1 MCSGWKLGSGHRQ
14 ISTGGHTAMASHEPK
29 DAKQPWRRPS
39 LTYVGHVGDVLQGG
53 GGKLTPSPADPG
65 EIRKPKGG
73 GG

>member
-1 MCSGWKLGSGHRQ
+1 
-14 ISTGGHTAMASHEPK
+14 MAPHEPK

-39 LTYVGHVGDVLQGG
+39 LTYVGHVGDVLQAG

-65 EIRKPKGG
+65 EVRKPKGG